1 MGKMSTGARSINL
14 LRKHGFAADNVER
27 RNRYVAND
35 FLGCIDLIGV
45 RGRDRKIIGVQA
57 TSRSHR
63 ATRVR
68 KIMETPEIVERV
80 TQWLEAGCELEV
92 WSWGK
97 LAGKRNYVLG
107 RDLIYIGRDGELATR
122 RVDEGFEV

>member
-1 MGKMSTGARSINL
+1 MGKVSTGARSINL
-14 LRKHGFAADNVER
+14 LRKNGFAADNVER

-35 FLGCIDLIGV
+35 YLGCIDLIGV
-45 RGRDRKIIGVQA
+45 RGRDKRVIGVQA

-63 ATRVR
+63 TDRVK
-68 KIMETPEIVERV
+68 KILQTPDIVERV

-107 RDLIYIGRDGELATR
+107 RDVIVIGRDKRLETYR
-122 RVDEGFEV
+122 NDEGFE